1 MFRARRPT
9 KASKLGRG
17 IWDIKATAARLPSW
31 YVAFRVVIQ
40 GVVTQPVWIDY
51 IPATVMIPQRRF
63 SALLHQARAYQRQQC
78 IYHNSPLYT
87 FSLYSDHR
95 CNKSDFPRITTTILE
110 VHSDEVW
117 NIEWSHN
124 GNFLASASKDKS
136 AIIWKRGVSLY
147 VINSVVDMNS
157 WIEIVLWFLDAGVG
171 SSPNIARSSIPCRMS
186 SLVIG

>member
-1 MFRARRPT
+1 MVIR
-9 KASKLGRG
+9 GR
-17 IWDIKATAARLPSW
+17 
-31 YVAFRVVIQ
+31 
-40 GVVTQPVWIDY
+40 VTQPVLIDY

-117 NIEWSHN
+117 NIEWSHD

-147 VINSVVDMNS
+147 VIKSVVDMNS
-157 WIEIVLWFLDAGVG
+157 WTQKSSG
-171 SSPNIARSSIPCRMS
+171 SSIQDWAAHLILRDHPYSVGCLAWSLDDSILLTTAEHFIKMWNVKVNTLS
-186 SLVIG
+186 KSTN